1 MTLMDGDPCTLDS
14 PFSYPYSNKRK
25 DHWYGA
31 AAPTNPQNGMIWVKN
46 DGTCQFYHN
55 GAWYP
60 LLTAPGFLEGMI
72 IAWIAGYFTD
82 GVNGGYTR
90 VLGAANTVVA
100 VNALLNAQ
108 GWYVCDGAVLNL
120 GASTIFNG
128 AGRYL
133 PNLTDDRFIMGDTL
147 AGGIGGS
154 STMAHTHAAGTYA
167 AANESAHTHS
177 DGTYVVSAHYHTA
190 PASIHDTT
198 RPATTIAWG
207 TDSNTVAFY
216 SSIGVS
222 YGTALGWARTK
233 TATADVTGT
242 SGAGSA
248 HGHTVSGNSGAASV
262 TENRPKFLGCFYI
275 MYVLA

>member
-1 MTLMDGDPCTLDS
+1 MGLNDGDEAVVDS
-14 PFSYPYSNKRK
+14 PFPYPYANLRK
-25 DHWYGA
+25 NHWYGA
-31 AAPTNPQNGMIWVKN
+31 NPPSNPHNGMIWVKN
-46 DGTCQFYHN
+46 DGTCQFYHS
-55 GAWYP
+55 GSWFP
-60 LLTAPGFLEGMI
+60 LLTTAGFLQGMI
-72 IAWIAGYFTD
+72 TAWIGGYFTD

-90 VLGAANTVVA
+90 VLGSANTVVA
-100 VNALLNAQ
+100 VNALLNAL
-108 GWYVCDGAVLNL
+108 GWYVCDGAALNL

-154 STMAHTHAAGTYA
+154 SAMAHTHGVGTYA
-167 AANESAHTHS
+167 AGS
-177 DGTYVVSAHYHTA
+177 HYHTA

-198 RPATTIAWG
+198 RPATTVAWG

-216 SSIGVS
+216 SALGAS
-222 YGTALGWARTK
+222 YGTALGWSRTK
-233 TATADVTGT
+233 TTTAAVTG
-242 SGAGSA
+242 A
-248 HGHTVSGNSGAASV
+248 SGAASV